1 MPLHMASKA
10 SGDMGLVV
18 EKSTTPVM
26 PHKSRWLLSSQAD
39 FKTTVSRA
47 GASAL
52 HWDEI
57 RSVLRRDRTE

>member
-10 SGDMGLVV
+10 SVDMGLVV

-39 FKTTVSRA
+39 FKTTVSRV
-47 GASAL
+47 GASAFQ
-52 HWDEI
+52 WDEI
-57 RSVLRRDRTE
+57 RSVLPSNRTE